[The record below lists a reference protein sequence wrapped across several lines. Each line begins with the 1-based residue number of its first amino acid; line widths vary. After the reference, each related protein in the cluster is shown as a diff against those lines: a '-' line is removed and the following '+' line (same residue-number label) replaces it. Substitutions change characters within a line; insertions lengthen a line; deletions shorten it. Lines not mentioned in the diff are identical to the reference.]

1 MIAGINLEKSG
12 PVFNGVLE
20 AGVAAS
26 LVSAQLAAAK
36 EGENMIQ
43 NRLGSVLQQ
52 PTGFYESQI
61 QTDRVKANVVI
72 TDSAVVYG
80 SWLEGTSSRNRTSR
94 FKGYKTFRI
103 TKRLLQGKAPT
114 IAQLVVHGKVRKVTA

>member
-1 MIAGINLEKSG
+1 MIAGIDLEATG
-12 PVFNGVLE
+12 PVFSGALE
-20 AGVAAS
+20 AGIAAS
-26 LVSAQLAAAK
+26 LVSAQLAIAK

-43 NRLGSVLQQ
+43 NRLSSVLQQ
-52 PTGFYESQI
+52 PSGFYESQI

-72 TDSAVVYG
+72 TDGGVVYG
-80 SWLEGTSSRNRTSR
+80 SWLEGTSSRNRRSR

-103 TKRLLQGKAPT
+103 TKRALQGKAPT

>member
-1 MIAGINLEKSG
+1 MIAGIDLEASG
-12 PVFNGVLE
+12 PVFSGALE
-20 AGVAAS
+20 AGVA
-26 LVSAQLAAAK
+26 SALIDAKLAIAK

-43 NRLGSVLQQ
+43 NRLSSVLQQ
-52 PTGFYESQI
+52 PSGFYESQI

-72 TDSAVVYG
+72 TDGGVVYG